1 MKTFEEFV
9 GLLQEEL
16 GLPITLEQAGG
27 SLDAVPGWDSM
38 HLLTVL
44 VLLERQSSRQISMP
58 AVLEAGSLRDIYDLA
73 AAA

>member
-44 VLLERQSSRQISMP
+44 VLLERQTSRQISMP
-58 AVLEAGSLRDIYDLA
+58 AVLEAGSLRDIYELVTA
-73 AAA
+73 

>member
-1 MKTFEEFV
+1 VKTFEEFV

-44 VLLERQSSRQISMP
+44 VLLERQTSRQISMP
-58 AVLEAGSLRDIYDLA
+58 AVLEAGSLRDIYELVTA
-73 AAA
+73 